1 MKQEPINITPTNSR
15 LLGIKELMQYLN
27 IGRNLAMQFADE
39 SQARVKIGRR
49 VLYDKHKIDK
59 YINKLTEV

>member
-1 MKQEPINITPTNSR
+1 MKQELINVSSTNSR

-27 IGRNLAMQFADE
+27 VGRNSALKFAEE
-39 SQARVKIGRR
+39 SKSKIRIGRR

>member
-1 MKQEPINITPTNSR
+1 MNKEPITITPTNSR

-27 IGRNLAMQFADE
+27 VGRNSALKFAEE
-39 SQARVKIGRR
+39 SQSKIRIGRR
-49 VLYDKHKIDK
+49 VLYDKNKIDK

>member
-1 MKQEPINITPTNSR
+1 MNKEPITITPTNSR

-27 IGRNLAMQFADE
+27 VGRNSALKFAEE
-39 SQARVKIGRR
+39 SKSKIRIGRR
-49 VLYDKHKIDK
+49 VLYDKNKIDK

>member
-1 MKQEPINITPTNSR
+1 MNKDLINITPTNSR

-27 IGRNLAMQFADE
+27 VGRNSALKFAEE
-39 SQARVKIGRR
+39 SQSKIKIGRR
-49 VLYDKHKIDK
+49 VLYDKNKIDK

>member
-27 IGRNLAMQFADE
+27 VGRNSALKFAEE
-39 SQARVKIGRR
+39 SKSKIRIGRR
-49 VLYDKHKIDK
+49 VLYDKNKIDK